1 MSADLRRDGG
11 GDRLSRLSRL
21 RTGDLDFCSRIG
33 ERDLLLG
40 GDVHLSLSLV
50 LSLSLSL
57 VLSLSLS
64 LVLSLS
70 LSLVL
75 SLSLSLVLSL
85 SLSLHILRGGEGEC
99 PLKGGGE
106 NLSKRPEG

>member
-1 MSADLRRDGG
+1 MSADFRRGG
-11 GDRLSRLSRL
+11 GDRLSRLSLL

-40 GDVHLSLSLV
+40 GDTHLS

-70 LSLVL
+70 L
-75 SLSLSLVLSL
+75 
-85 SLSLHILRGGEGEC
+85 HILRGGEGEC
-99 PLKGGGE
+99 PLKGGDE
-106 NLSKRPEG
+106 YLSERLGGGGLGGGGWWKGGGGGGPDP